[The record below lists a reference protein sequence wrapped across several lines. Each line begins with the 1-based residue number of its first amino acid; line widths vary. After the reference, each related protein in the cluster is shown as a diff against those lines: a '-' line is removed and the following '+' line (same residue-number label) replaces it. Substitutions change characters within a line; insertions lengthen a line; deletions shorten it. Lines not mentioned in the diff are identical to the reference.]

1 MGTRVKHHGRLNG
14 RIITLMAVSEQS
26 QDEILET
33 VEATWVES
41 PVASPIDVIMSGSGD
56 WWDPYLVD

>member
-1 MGTRVKHHGRLNG
+1 MLALNDRLNG

-33 VEATWVES
+33 VEETWVES
-41 PVASPIDVIMSGSGD
+41 PVASPIDVIVSGSGD
-56 WWDPYLVD
+56 WWDLYLVD